1 MEAHKIKISIV
12 IINWNGKKWLEDF
25 LPKIQEYSSD
35 DVVTVVVDNKS
46 TDDSISFIKNNYP
59 KIKIIENDSN
69 YGYAKGYNLSLKK
82 IESKYYILLNSDIEV
97 TKNWIEPIIKLM
109 DEDEKIAAC
118 QPKILDYYNRN
129 KFEYAGGSG
138 GFIDKFGYPLCR
150 GRIFDDIEID
160 SYQYE
165 DAREIFWASGACL
178 FIRASKF
185 WEVNGFDNDFF
196 AHQEEIDLCWR
207 LKNNGY
213 KIMVEPNSIVYH
225 VGGGTL
231 KVGSPLKTY
240 LNFRNNL
247 CTIFKNSSFKSLIFI
262 IPTRL
267 ILDGLASIVFI
278 FKSNGIKHFYSIF
291 RSHIYF
297 YMNLPK
303 LIIKRK
309 RLNQKEILEG
319 KLNSSIIYKNKILK
333 IKKFSEL

>member
-118 QPKILDYYNRN
+118 QPKILDFYNRN

>member
-1 MEAHKIKISIV
+1 
-12 IINWNGKKWLEDF
+12 
-25 LPKIQEYSSD
+25 
-35 DVVTVVVDNKS
+35 
-46 TDDSISFIKNNYP
+46 
-59 KIKIIENDSN
+59 
-69 YGYAKGYNLSLKK
+69 
-82 IESKYYILLNSDIEV
+82 
-97 TKNWIEPIIKLM
+97 
-109 DEDEKIAAC
+109 
-118 QPKILDYYNRN
+118 
-129 KFEYAGGSG
+129 
-138 GFIDKFGYPLCR
+138 
-150 GRIFDDIEID
+150 
-160 SYQYE
+160 
-165 DAREIFWASGACL
+165 
-178 FIRASKF
+178 
-185 WEVNGFDNDFF
+185 
-196 AHQEEIDLCWR
+196 
-207 LKNNGY
+207 
-213 KIMVEPNSIVYH
+213 MVEPNSIVYH